1 MSSRY
6 CDVWDLRNWYSDV
19 NLTALESPRRLL
31 LFRELLLPEGLLSRR
46 IVIIWRR
53 VASTA
58 ADATTITAIISAALW
73 FSNP

>member
-31 LFRELLLPEGLLSRR
+31 LFRALLLPEGLLSRR

-58 ADATTITAIISAALW
+58 ADGAENLGVVS
-73 FSNP
+73 